1 MVFTIT
7 LGADLLYTVYRT
19 VETLEFSAI
28 LVFTGYFVTHV
39 SILTSDIS
47 NIIHIISSVNI
58 QNVLLPQSFNF
69 MISRR
74 FGTYL

>member
-28 LVFTGYFVTHV
+28 LVFTGYDVTHV

-47 NIIHIISSVNI
+47 NIIHIIPSTTY
-58 QNVLLPQSFNF
+58 
-69 MISRR
+69 
-74 FGTYL
+74 GTFCYPNHLYD

>member
-1 MVFTIT
+1 MVLTST

-28 LVFTGYFVTHV
+28 LVFTGCVVTHV

-47 NIIHIISSVNI
+47 SIIHIKPLSTY
-58 QNVLLPQSFNF
+58 
-69 MISRR
+69 
-74 FGTYL
+74 GTFCYPNHLYD

>member
-1 MVFTIT
+1 MVLTMI

-28 LVFTGYFVTHV
+28 LVFTGYVVTHV

-58 QNVLLPQSFNF
+58 QNVLLPQSFYF

>member
-1 MVFTIT
+1 MVFTSI

-28 LVFTGYFVTHV
+28 LVFTGYVVTHV

-47 NIIHIISSVNI
+47 NIIHIISSINI
-58 QNVLLPQSFNF
+58 QNVLLPQSFN
-69 MISRR
+69 
-74 FGTYL
+74 L